1 MAGFA
6 AGIAA
11 LTGLIFG
18 VLPAF
23 LVGRM
28 QAGSDALRSRNSGQS
43 SGAGRMRAVLLAV
56 QGAFALVLLAGSFTM
71 GRSFLRL
78 LGTDLGFR
86 AEHVVT
92 LNVATAGGQWEEKDR
107 SREYNHEALARLRAV
122 PGVESAGAV
131 DYLPLM
137 ENVYVAATFALDT
150 SHTVPSALL
159 NAATPDYFRTMG
171 TRIVEGRDFND
182 TDQDQSDRVAIVNE
196 EFVRKLGIG
205 PHAVGRTLTTR
216 WPTDKPIAIVGV
228 IRNVLALGPDSKPS
242 AQVFL
247 AEQFGFGYITFV
259 ARVHGPAEPYLA
271 VCRDAVQQV
280 DRQVPVYDV
289 KTLDQRLSDTLARP
303 RFYTTAVLF
312 FGGFALLLAVGDS
325 RSGVLFHRATHA

>member
-1 MAGFA
+1 
-6 AGIAA
+6 
-11 LTGLIFG
+11 
-18 VLPAF
+18 
-23 LVGRM
+23 M

-137 ENVYVAATFALDT
+137 ENVYVAATFAL
-150 SHTVPSALL
+150 PI
-159 NAATPDYFRTMG
+159 R
-171 TRIVEGRDFND
+171 
-182 TDQDQSDRVAIVNE
+182 
-196 EFVRKLGIG
+196 
-205 PHAVGRTLTTR
+205 
-216 WPTDKPIAIVGV
+216 PT
-228 IRNVLALGPDSKPS
+228 
-242 AQVFL
+242 QFL
-247 AEQFGFGYITFV
+247 
-259 ARVHGPAEPYLA
+259 
-271 VCRDAVQQV
+271 
-280 DRQVPVYDV
+280 
-289 KTLDQRLSDTLARP
+289 P
-303 RFYTTAVLF
+303 RF
-312 FGGFALLLAVGDS
+312 
-325 RSGVLFHRATHA
+325 